1 MLPRIVI
8 FDGSV
13 VVEIMVFEKRC
24 KEVGDIIEKSQS
36 VGLDHIAQ
44 MHYFFDSAF
53 PAGSYGHSF
62 GFETFATSNLGG
74 QIDRALEWIRTY
86 MVFSLWYGDLEN
98 ISKVRGALNSP
109 IDGLDKA
116 RHLDKRLHVSRSTI
130 EGRRS
135 AQTLSK
141 SMATAAAHLFRDRV
155 TPEGIYSGQYLE
167 PSTFVAHLS
176 HLLDWNESYLRL
188 FYLQGQALAAT
199 SVLVRCGKIGQFA
212 QLKMMAELIQVSSK
226 LACARPNKIT
236 SRGAVTNWAIE
247 VDQIDHQSLSPRLF
261 QS

>member
-1 MLPRIVI
+1 MEGVI
-8 FDGSV
+8 ERSH
-13 VVEIMVFEKRC
+13 R
-24 KEVGDIIEKSQS
+24 
-36 VGLDHIAQ
+36 VGLDQIAQ

-62 GFETFATSNLGG
+62 GFETFATSSLGG

-98 ISKVRGALNSP
+98 ISKVRGALSSP
-109 IDGLDKA
+109 IDGLNKA
-116 RHLDKRLHVSRSTI
+116 RLLDKHLHVSRSTI

-135 AQTLSK
+135 AQNLSK
-141 SMATAAAHLFRDRV
+141 SMATAATHLFRDRV
-155 TPEGIYSGQYLE
+155 EPEAIYSGGFFE

-176 HLLDWNESYLRL
+176 HLLDWDESNLRL
-188 FYLQGQALAAT
+188 LYLQGQALAAI
-199 SVLVRCGKIGQFA
+199 SVLVRCGKIGQVT

-226 LACARPNKIT
+226 LACARPKKIT
-236 SRGAVTNWAIE
+236 SRGAVTSWAIE